1 LTGLVRDQH
10 KSVVDDV
17 EAGRLDAHLLKP

>member
-1 LTGLVRDQH
+1 LAGLVRDQH
-10 KSVVDDV
+10 KSVVDDI